1 MSLKIS
7 QAVGSWKGKWLKP
20 RNFDVETD
28 LGFVLG
34 TFMRCHKH
42 KLIYK
47 VPMKDKK
54 HLLKQMLRY
63 ISKYIYNML
72 CYFVSSGVEIP
83 MTNDTF
89 DFIWNGFGNK
99 ELNRNIFV

>member
-34 TFMRCHKH
+34 TFMRRHKH

-47 VPMKDKK
+47 VPIED
-54 HLLKQMLRY
+54 Q
-63 ISKYIYNML
+63 KYL
-72 CYFVSSGVEIP
+72 
-83 MTNDTF
+83 
-89 DFIWNGFGNK
+89 NK
-99 ELNRNIFV
+99 C